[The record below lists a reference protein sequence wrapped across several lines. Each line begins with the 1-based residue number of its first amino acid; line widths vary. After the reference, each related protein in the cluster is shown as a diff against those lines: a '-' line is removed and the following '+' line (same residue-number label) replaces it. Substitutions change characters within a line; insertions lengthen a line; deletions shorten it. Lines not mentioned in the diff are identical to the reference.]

1 MKHLRKFNEG
11 IGNTQKLKCND
22 FYEKYKNIVDFDETN
37 YDQGYEPTK
46 NDLLS
51 EIGDLCNEMDM
62 TRSDVKWVLDNH
74 DCSFDV
80 DGLLQITY
88 DEWMDENEIDPS
100 LTELVKDILNAA
112 KLDVDAIEESDPEFI
127 SYIANMIKM
136 WHDKKDR

>member
-11 IGNTQKLKCND
+11 IGNTQDKCD
-22 FYEKYKNIVDFDETN
+22 KFYQKYKSLLAYDE
-37 YDQGYEPTK
+37 DDEELGHSSV
-46 NDLLS
+46 DLLS
-51 EIGDLCNEMDM
+51 EIGDLCNELDM
-62 TRSDVKWVLDNH
+62 SQSDVKWVLDNH
-74 DCSFDV
+74 DCSFDF

-100 LTELVKDILNAA
+100 LTELVKNILNAA